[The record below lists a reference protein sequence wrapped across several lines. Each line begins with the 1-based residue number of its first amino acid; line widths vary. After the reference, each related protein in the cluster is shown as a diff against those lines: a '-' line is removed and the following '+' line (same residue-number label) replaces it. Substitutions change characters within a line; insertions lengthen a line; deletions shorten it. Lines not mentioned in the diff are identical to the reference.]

1 MGQNVTDLHVEVPDA
16 TPLTPSER
24 NGLKQAWVSTRHD
37 LNQAEQ
43 DNILKGM
50 NWASRLRDK
59 QTAALLNTEFT
70 CQLHRRMFGD
80 VWTWAGNYRKS
91 ERNLGIVAQRIA
103 EEVAQMLKDVA
114 YWVEHK
120 SYDSDEICIRLH
132 HRLVYIHPF
141 ANGNG
146 RHSRL
151 MADLLSERLSNT
163 RFSWG
168 GETLIN
174 ASELRSSYIAALKVA
189 DNNNIQPLLLFA
201 RS

>member
-1 MGQNVTDLHVEVPDA
+1 MGQDVTDIHKEPPDA

-24 NGLKQAWVSTRHD
+24 DGLKLAWVSTRSD
-37 LNQAEQ
+37 LNQAEH
-43 DNILKGM
+43 DNILKAM
-50 NWASRLRDK
+50 NWASRLRSK
-59 QTAALLNTEFT
+59 NPVTLLNAEFA
-70 CQLHRRMFGD
+70 CQLHHRMFGD
-80 VWTWAGNYRKS
+80 VWTWAGAYRMS
-91 ERNLGIVAQRIA
+91 ERNLGIFPHRIA
-103 EEVAQMLKDVA
+103 EEVAQMFDDVA

-120 SYDSDEICIRLH
+120 SFGSDETCIRLH